1 MHFHY
6 MAMPKHKNPCP
17 RGHKM
22 YNFGKPLFG
31 NYHPLHVYTQFVW
44 SMPMSG
50 EEKKFYINFSVFTQK
65 FSFLGVGVITKNHNA
80 LSIKMCHYMDKWHL
94 RNVTMWISHIKNMS
108 TCVYVIIYSMSPCG
122 YVTSTVYEYVDM
134 SQLQNVTVWNMFFH
148 QGRIQNHF

>member
-1 MHFHY
+1 MHFHYMAY

-31 NYHPLHVYTQFVW
+31 NYHPLYTQFVW

-50 EEKKFYINFSVFTQK
+50 EEKFSVFTQK

-94 RNVTMWISHIKNMS
+94 R
-108 TCVYVIIYSMSPCG
+108 
-122 YVTSTVYEYVDM
+122 D
-134 SQLQNVTVWNMFFH
+134 VTVVEYIYNALR
-148 QGRIQNHF
+148 GYRLNKICERITSLMCFILLLEFIIIVIRSL